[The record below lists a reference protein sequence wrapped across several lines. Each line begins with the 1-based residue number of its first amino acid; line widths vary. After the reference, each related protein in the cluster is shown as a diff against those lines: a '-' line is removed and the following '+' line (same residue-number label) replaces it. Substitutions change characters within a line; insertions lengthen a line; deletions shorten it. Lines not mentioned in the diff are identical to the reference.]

1 MKGGIDMSEVAGD
14 VLHRVHAIEE
24 RMDKIEDKLIK
35 QGETDVEMKSDL
47 KAMRNEFN
55 GLKSD
60 VLMTVKEHTDKTWN
74 LINRSW
80 KIIMVLIAI
89 IVLFSGIKM
98 GPEIIK
104 ALLG

>member
-1 MKGGIDMSEVAGD
+1 MSEVADD

-35 QGETDVEMKSDL
+35 QGEADVEMKSDM

-60 VLMTVKEHTDKTWN
+60 VLMTVKDHTDKTWN

-89 IVLFSGIKM
+89 IVLFSGVKM